1 MQLPYF
7 AEVHSSFR
15 SVVQFIT
22 NHQATQAL
30 WRQRSEHS
38 LLKPGDTRFASAFI
52 MLERCLL
59 VKAKLR
65 QLVVSD
71 EWQAVVDR
79 MKPSDREAAAA
90 VGDTVSSETMWSKAQ
105 KVGCC

>member
-1 MQLPYF
+1 MRLPYF
-7 AEVHSSFR
+7 TEMHSSFK

-30 WRQRSEHS
+30 WRQKSEHS

-79 MKPSDREAAAA
+79 MKPGDKEAAEA
-90 VGDTVSSETMWSKAQ
+90 VGSTVSNETMWSKAQ
-105 KVGCC
+105 QVGCY